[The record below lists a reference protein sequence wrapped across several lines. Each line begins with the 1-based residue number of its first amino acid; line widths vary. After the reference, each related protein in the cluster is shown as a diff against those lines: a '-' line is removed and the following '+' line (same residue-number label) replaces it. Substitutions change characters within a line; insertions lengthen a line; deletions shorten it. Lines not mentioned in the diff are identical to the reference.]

1 MVNNANIREKK
12 NRILS
17 AHPERLRS
25 PYKKKAN
32 CNQWDTTANGG
43 LGKGHCLF
51 RHYTVNCFPWLIREV
66 GDKDYLL
73 LRQLKNPFAYKPDLR
88 PALRKRKVDYILL

>member
-25 PYKKKAN
+25 PYKKKVN

-43 LGKGHCLF
+43 LGKGALFIQALHCKL
-51 RHYTVNCFPWLIREV
+51 LSLA
-66 GDKDYLL
+66 DK
-73 LRQLKNPFAYKPDLR
+73 RSR
-88 PALRKRKVDYILL
+88 G